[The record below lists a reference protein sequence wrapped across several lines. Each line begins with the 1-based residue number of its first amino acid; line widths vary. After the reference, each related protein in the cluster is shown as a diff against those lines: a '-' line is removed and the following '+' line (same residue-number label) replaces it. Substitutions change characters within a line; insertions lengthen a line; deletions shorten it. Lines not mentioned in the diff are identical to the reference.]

1 MVFEGSRGAH
11 VEGEEMKQNEMF
23 VRTKEE
29 VKESARTDR
38 LKKKGRGTGFRRVIS
53 ELRTSGFGR
62 SGRLVFHS
70 QKFGGVGG
78 WDTKTAES
86 QVIPQLK
93 GLWVETLR
101 RVLAFTHCW
110 GNGGVCQMSAPYP

>member
-78 WDTKTAES
+78 
-86 QVIPQLK
+86 
-93 GLWVETLR
+93 G
-101 RVLAFTHCW
+101 H
-110 GNGGVCQMSAPYP
+110 

>member
-1 MVFEGSRGAH
+1 MER
-11 VEGEEMKQNEMF
+11 
-23 VRTKEE
+23 
-29 VKESARTDR
+29 
-38 LKKKGRGTGFRRVIS
+38 KGYRFQASYLRAEDVWVWT
-53 ELRTSGFGR
+53 LRTSSFSLAQVWRG
-62 SGRLVFHS
+62 
-70 QKFGGVGG
+70 GGVG